1 MTIGNKICNT
11 CTRLKLCEGEEKNEE
26 VDSNQKGLSPLPIGG
41 RYKSKNSLSRFLKI
55 K

>member
-26 VDSNQKGLSPLPIGG
+26 VDSNQKASHPYPLGVG
-41 RYKSKNSLSRFLKI
+41 TNLKI
-55 K
+55 ASHGS